1 MILLVL
7 SPIILGLVFYILHN
21 KWLMIATLVLE
32 AIILVTSVKFLLA
45 SDVVQIQALSGI
57 PFPIGMKLQMDS
69 LSATMLM
76 LNNFL
81 FAVMLLFN
89 FHKSYM
95 NHLFIFLFLSLQGLI
110 NGVFLSTDFFNVYIL
125 IEVATVVVSILIMY
139 KKDSQSMYD
148 GMIYLMVNMIAMTFF
163 LLGIGYLYKY
173 TGALDFDTVSKS
185 ILSITSKRVLII
197 PFALIITGIS
207 LKAALMP
214 LFSWLPKAHGTA
226 SAPSIVSG
234 ILSGIF
240 VKIGIYLYIRMAL
253 MFSGVFAISNLFVGI
268 GFLTAIAG
276 FLLALAQ
283 TDIKLILAYH
293 SVSQIGLMII
303 GLSAAIQTANFG
315 GLYHIVAH
323 GIFKTL
329 LFLVAGILIEI
340 YHTRDIR
347 QMNALFKKS
356 KFVSIIMI
364 VAILSIT
371 GAPFFSGGYS
381 KYYIMKGFS
390 SGYFEILFT
399 IINMGTMMSF
409 IKFWHILLDDQDPVY
424 TKLQSPVGKNIL
436 PYNTIIALTI
446 MATSCVVLGF
456 FGDYFFK
463 LLTTYESHYT
473 ALSQLLKW
481 PKYLLT
487 YGVSIIVY
495 RILISKN
502 PLFVKLRRL
511 ELSFNQIT
519 LAILSFFM
527 ATTFYLHLMIT

>member
-7 SPIILGLVFYILHN
+7 GPILIGLFFYICHC
-21 KWLMIATLVLE
+21 KFLMKATLVLE
-32 AIILVTSVKFLLA
+32 AVLIGIALNYLFNHTDPSVQL
-45 SDVVQIQALSGI
+45 LSGI
-57 PFPIGMKLQMDS
+57 AFPMSMKLKVDM
-69 LSATMLM
+69 LSATMLI

-81 FAVMLLFN
+81 FGFMILFN
-89 FHKSYM
+89 LHKSYM
-95 NHLFIFLFLSLQGLI
+95 NKLFIFLFLSLQGLI

-173 TGALDFDTVSKS
+173 TGALDFESVATAISLFPSKK
-185 ILSITSKRVLII
+185 TLIM
-197 PFALIITGIS
+197 PFALVITGIS
-207 LKAALMP
+207 LKAALLP

-234 ILSGIF
+234 VLSGIF
-240 VKIGIYLYIRMAL
+240 VKIGIYLYIRVAF
-253 MFSGVFAISNLFVGI
+253 MFGSIFPISDFFIWI

-276 FLLALAQ
+276 FLFALAQ

-293 SVSQIGLMII
+293 SVSQIGLMMI
-303 GLSAAIQTANFG
+303 GLSAVQAASYYG
-315 GLYHIVAH
+315 GLYHVVAH
-323 GIFKTL
+323 GTFKTL
-329 LFLVAGILIEI
+329 LFLIAGLLIETF
-340 YHTRDIR
+340 HTRDIR
-347 QMNALFKKS
+347 KMNGLFERS
-356 KFVSIIMI
+356 KFLSSILII
-364 VAILSIT
+364 AVLSIT

-390 SGYFEILFT
+390 GLGNELLFT

-409 IKFWHILLDDQDPVY
+409 IKFWHVLFRDPNQLS
-424 TKLQSPVGKNIL
+424 TPPSIGKKIL
-436 PYNTIIALTI
+436 PYNSIIALSV
-446 MATSCVVLGF
+446 MALSCILLGIG
-456 FGDYFFK
+456 GDYTFK
-463 LLTTYESHYT
+463 LLTTYDAHYGL
-473 ALSQLLKW
+473 LSQFLKW

-487 YGVSIIVY
+487 YGASYLTY
-495 RILISKN
+495 RVVVKKN
-502 PLFVKLRRL
+502 PLFVKLKKM

-527 ATTFYLHLMIT
+527 VTTLYLHLITT

>member
-1 MILLVL
+1 MIFLVL
-7 SPIILGLVFYILHN
+7 GPILIGLFFYICQC
-21 KWLMIATLVLE
+21 KFLMKATLVLE
-32 AIILVTSVKFLLA
+32 AVLIGISVNFILTNTAASVQL
-45 SDVVQIQALSGI
+45 LSGFA
-57 PFPIGMKLQMDS
+57 FPIGMKIEVDA
-69 LSATMLM
+69 LSAMMLL

-81 FAVMLLFN
+81 FGFMILFN
-89 FHKSYM
+89 LHKSYM
-95 NHLFIFLFLSLQGLI
+95 NKLFFFLFLSLQGLI

-173 TGALDFDTVSKS
+173 TGALDFDSVSTS
-185 ILSITSKRVLII
+185 IKMLASKRSLIL
-197 PFALIITGIS
+197 PFALMITGIS
-207 LKAALMP
+207 LKAALLP

-234 ILSGIF
+234 VLSGIF
-240 VKIGIYLYIRMAL
+240 VKIGIYLYIRVSF
-253 MFSGVFAISNLFVGI
+253 MFSDVFMLSDFFIAI

-276 FLLALAQ
+276 FLFALSQ

-293 SVSQIGLMII
+293 SVSQIGLMMI
-303 GLSAAIQTANFG
+303 GLSSKQVDSYHG

-329 LFLVAGILIEI
+329 LFLIAGLLIET

-347 QMNALFKKS
+347 AMNGLFKRS
-356 KFVSIIMI
+356 RFLSLIMI
-364 VAILSIT
+364 VAVLSIT

-381 KYYIMKGFS
+381 KYFIMKGFS
-390 SGYFEILFT
+390 GLWAEILF
-399 IINMGTMMSF
+399 IVINMGTMMSF
-409 IKFWHILLDDQDPVY
+409 IKFWHVLFMDSSQ
-424 TKLQSPVGKNIL
+424 QSPSLPSPIIKKIL
-436 PYNTIIALTI
+436 PYNSIIALSV
-446 MATSCVVLGF
+446 MALSCILLGIA
-456 FGDYFFK
+456 GDYLFK
-463 LLTTYESHYT
+463 TLTTFDTHYNFF
-473 ALSQLLKW
+473 SQLLKW

-487 YGVSIIVY
+487 YGVSYLTYIALVK
-495 RILISKN
+495 KN
-502 PLFVKLRRL
+502 PLFAKLKKM

-527 ATTFYLHLMIT
+527 VTTWYLHLITT

>member
-7 SPIILGLVFYILHN
+7 GPIILGLVFYILHN
-21 KWLMIATLVLE
+21 KWLMKVTLILE
-32 AIILVTSVKFLLA
+32 ALILLASVKFLLT
-45 SDVVQIQALSGI
+45 SDVIQVQALSGI
-57 PFPIGMKLQMDS
+57 PFPMGMKLQMDS
-69 LSATMLM
+69 LSATLIM

-173 TGALDFDTVSKS
+173 TGALDFDTVSGMV
-185 ILSITSKRVLII
+185 LTITNKRVLII

-234 ILSGIF
+234 VLSGIF

-253 MFSGVFAISNLFVGI
+253 MFSDVFAISSLFVWI

-293 SVSQIGLMII
+293 SVSQIGLMVI
-303 GLSAAIQTANFG
+303 GLSSAIKSANFG
-315 GLYHIVAH
+315 GLYLIVAH

-347 QMNALFKKS
+347 QMNALLKKS
-356 KFVSIIMI
+356 KFVSFIMVI
-364 VAILSIT
+364 AILSIT

-390 SGYFEILFT
+390 GGYFEILFT

-409 IKFWHILLDDQDPVY
+409 IKFWHILWDDQESMLQEPVS
-424 TKLQSPVGKNIL
+424 KKIL
-436 PYNTIIALTI
+436 PNNTIMALTI
-446 MATSCVVLGF
+446 MATSCVLLGL

-463 LLTTYESHYT
+463 VFTTYDSQYSGY
-473 ALSQLLKW
+473 SQLLKW
-481 PKYLLT
+481 PKYIVT
-487 YGVSIIVY
+487 YGASMLVY
-495 RILISKN
+495 RFFISKN
-502 PLFVKLRRL
+502 PLFEKLKRL

>member
-1 MILLVL
+1 MIFLVL
-7 SPIILGLVFYILHN
+7 GPILVGLFFYICHC
-21 KWLMIATLVLE
+21 KFLMKATLILE
-32 AIILVTSVKFLLA
+32 AVLIGIALNFLL
-45 SDVVQIQALSGI
+45 SHTEPSVQLLSGI
-57 PFPIGMKLQMDS
+57 AFPMGMKLRVDA
-69 LSATMLM
+69 LSATMLT

-81 FAVMLLFN
+81 FGFMILFN
-89 FHKSYM
+89 LHKSYM
-95 NHLFIFLFLSLQGLI
+95 NKLFIFLFLSLQGLI

-173 TGALDFDTVSKS
+173 TGALDFDSAATSVKLIVSK
-185 ILSITSKRVLII
+185 KNLIM
-197 PFALIITGIS
+197 PFALMITGIS
-207 LKAALMP
+207 LKAALLP

-234 ILSGIF
+234 VLSGIF
-240 VKIGIYLYIRMAL
+240 VKIGIYLYIRVSFIFSSTFAL
-253 MFSGVFAISNLFVGI
+253 SDFFIWI

-276 FLLALAQ
+276 FLFALAQ

-293 SVSQIGLMII
+293 SISQIGLMMI
-303 GLSAAIQTANFG
+303 GLSSAQVASYYG

-329 LFLVAGILIEI
+329 LFLIAGLLIET

-347 QMNALFKKS
+347 KMSDLFRRS
-356 KFVSIIMI
+356 KFLSIIMI
-364 VAILSIT
+364 IAVLSIT

-390 SGYFEILFT
+390 GLGSELLFIL
-399 IINMGTMMSF
+399 INMGTMMSF
-409 IKFWHILLDDQDPVY
+409 IKFWHVLFKDQQQLSMPV
-424 TKLQSPVGKNIL
+424 SPPIGKKIL
-436 PYNTIIALTI
+436 PYNSIIALSI
-446 MATSCVVLGF
+446 MALSCILLGVA
-456 FGDYFFK
+456 GDYLFK
-463 LLTTYESHYT
+463 ILTTFDAHYDL
-473 ALSQLLKW
+473 LSQFLKW

-487 YGVSIIVY
+487 YGASYLTY
-495 RILISKN
+495 RVVVKKN
-502 PLFVKLRRL
+502 PLFMKLKKM

-527 ATTFYLHLMIT
+527 VTTLYLHLITT